1 VKWPF
6 STERSRS
13 NAYGG
18 AILAVVR
25 VAIMT
30 AGSRGDVAP
39 YTGLG
44 HGLSRAGH
52 EVTLVTHARF
62 EPLVAGSKIR
72 FHPLPVDPRAELE
85 SSRGRGLHRSATG
98 VGKLV
103 RVVAMARALVG
114 RMTDDLVAAARSSD
128 LLLLSGSVGP
138 LGHTIAEGLSLPYL
152 DVPLQPLAPTR
163 EFGPPM
169 LGVRSLGAV
178 GNRIA
183 GHGVSL
189 AVEQVFAGALPAVRE
204 RLGLPRASAAAAWW
218 ARERQGRPVLHGF
231 SPLVVPRPD
240 DWRPGL
246 SVTGY
251 WWPYDAEPQ
260 LPSPVRDFLDAG
272 PAPVYVGL
280 GSATV
285 PDPERLSACIV
296 RALRRAGLRGVIQR
310 GWAGLGASGDDMLT
324 VDDIPHSALFPR
336 MAAVVHHAGAGTTA
350 AGLRAGVPA
359 VPVPI
364 QFDEGFWSARLVS
377 LGVAPR
383 TLPLRHLTPDTLATA
398 LMRATRDPAF
408 ARRAETLGAR
418 IRGEDGVA
426 PVLAAVDRWG
436 G

>member
-1 VKWPF
+1 
-6 STERSRS
+6 
-13 NAYGG
+13 
-18 AILAVVR
+18 
-25 VAIMT
+25 MT

-44 HGLSRAGH
+44 HGLARAGH

-62 EPLVAGSKIR
+62 EPLVAGSGVR

-98 VGKLV
+98 AGKLV

-128 LLLLSGSVGP
+128 LLLLSGSAGP
-138 LGHTIAEGLSLPYL
+138 LGRTIAEGLHLPYL

-169 LGVRSLGAV
+169 LGGRSLGAV

-183 GHGVSL
+183 GHGVGL
-189 AVEQVFAGALPAVRE
+189 AVEQVFAGALPAVRQ
-204 RLGLPRASAAAAWW
+204 RLGLPRTSAAAAWR
-218 ARERQGRPVLHGF
+218 ARERQARPVLHGF
-231 SPLVVPRPD
+231 SELVVPRPD
-240 DWRPGL
+240 DWRAGL
-246 SVTGY
+246 TVAGY
-251 WWPYDAEPQ
+251 WWPYDGEAQ
-260 LPSPVRDFLDAG
+260 LPAELGDFLDAG
-272 PAPVYVGL
+272 PPPVYVGL

-285 PDPERLSACIV
+285 PDPERLSTVVV

-310 GWAGLGASGDDMLT
+310 GWAGLEACGPDMLT
-324 VDDIPHSALFPR
+324 IDEAPHAALFPR
-336 MAAVVHHAGAGTTA
+336 LAAVVHHAGAGTTA
-350 AGLRAGVPA
+350 AGLRAGVPS

-364 QFDEGFWSARLVS
+364 QFDEGFWSARLVA

-383 TLPLRHLTPDTLATA
+383 ALPLRRLTADTLASA
-398 LMRATRDPAF
+398 LLRATRDPAF
-408 ARRAETLGAR
+408 ARRAAKLGAR
-418 IRGEDGVA
+418 IRDEDGVT
-426 PVLAAVDRWG
+426 PVLAAVNAVG

>member
-1 VKWPF
+1 
-6 STERSRS
+6 
-13 NAYGG
+13 
-18 AILAVVR
+18 
-25 VAIMT
+25 MT

-44 HGLSRAGH
+44 HGLVRAGH

-62 EPLVAGSKIR
+62 EPLVAGSGVR

-85 SSRGRGLHRSATG
+85 SARGRGLHRSATG

-114 RMTDDLVAAARSSD
+114 RMADDLVAAARSSE

-138 LGHTIAEGLSLPYL
+138 LGRTIAEGLSLPYL

-183 GHGVSL
+183 GHGVTL
-189 AVEQVFAGALPAVRE
+189 AVEQVFAGALPAVRQ
-204 RLGLPRASAAAAWW
+204 RLGLPPANATAVRR
-218 ARERQGRPVLHGF
+218 ARERQARPVLHGF
-231 SPLVVPRPD
+231 SELVVPRPG
-240 DWRPGL
+240 DWRAGL
-246 SVTGY
+246 TVAGY
-251 WWPYDAEPQ
+251 WWPYDGDSE
-260 LPSPVRDFLDAG
+260 LPSALRDFLHAG
-272 PAPVYVGL
+272 PPPVYVGL

-285 PDPERLSACIV
+285 PDPERLSGAVV

-310 GWAGLGASGDDMLT
+310 GWAGLEASDSDMLT
-324 VDDIPHSALFPR
+324 IDEVPHAVLFPR

-350 AGLRAGVPA
+350 AALRAGVPT

-364 QFDEGFWSARLVS
+364 QFDEGFWAARLVA

-383 TLPLRHLTPDTLATA
+383 ALPLRRLTADTLATA

-408 ARRAETLGAR
+408 ARRAADLGAR
-418 IRGEDGVA
+418 IREEDGVA
-426 PVLAAVDRWG
+426 PVLAAVHRCG
-436 G
+436 TAG

>member
-1 VKWPF
+1 
-6 STERSRS
+6 
-13 NAYGG
+13 
-18 AILAVVR
+18 
-25 VAIMT
+25 MT

-62 EPLVAGSKIR
+62 EPLVAGSGVR

-98 VGKLV
+98 VGKMV
-103 RVVAMARALVG
+103 RVVSMARALVG
-114 RMTDDLVAAARSSD
+114 EMTDDLVAAARSSD

-152 DVPLQPLAPTR
+152 DLPLQPLAPTR

-183 GHGVSL
+183 GHGMGL
-189 AVEQVFAGALPAVRE
+189 AVEQVFAGALPALRR
-204 RLGLPRASAAAAWW
+204 RLGLPRMSAASAWRAW
-218 ARERQGRPVLHGF
+218 ERQARPVLHGF
-231 SPLVVPRPD
+231 SELVVPRPG

-246 SVTGY
+246 TVAGY
-251 WWPYDAEPQ
+251 WWPYDGEAR
-260 LPSPVRDFLDAG
+260 LPSELRDFLDAG
-272 PAPVYVGL
+272 PPPVFVGL

-285 PDPERLSACIV
+285 PDPERLSTAVV

-310 GWAGLGASGDDMLT
+310 GWAGLEACGADLLT
-324 VDDIPHSALFPR
+324 VDEVPHAALFPR

-350 AGLRAGVPA
+350 AGVRAGVPA
-359 VPVPI
+359 VPVPV
-364 QFDEGFWSARLVS
+364 QFDEGFWSARLVA

-383 TLPLRHLTPDTLATA
+383 ALPLRRLTADALASA
-398 LMRATRDPAF
+398 LTRATRDPAF
-408 ARRAETLGAR
+408 ARRAAELGAR
-418 IRGEDGVA
+418 VREEDGVA
-426 PVLAAVDRWG
+426 PVLAAVDRSSN
-436 G
+436 

>member
-1 VKWPF
+1 
-6 STERSRS
+6 
-13 NAYGG
+13 
-18 AILAVVR
+18 
-25 VAIMT
+25 MT
-30 AGSRGDVAP
+30 AGSRGDIAP

-62 EPLVAGSKIR
+62 EPLVAGSGVR

-85 SSRGRGLHRSATG
+85 SSRGRRLHRSASG
-98 VGKLV
+98 AGKLV

-114 RMTDDLVAAARSSD
+114 RMTDDLVAAARSAD
-128 LLLLSGSVGP
+128 MLLLSGSVGP
-138 LGHTIAEGLSLPYL
+138 LGRTIAEGLSLPYL

-169 LGVRSLGAV
+169 LGARSLGAV

-183 GHGVSL
+183 GHGVVL

-204 RLGLPRASAAAAWW
+204 RLGLPRATAAAAW
-218 ARERQGRPVLHGF
+218 RDRDRTERPVLHGF
-231 SPLVVPRPD
+231 SPLVVPRPY

-246 SVTGY
+246 AVTGY
-251 WWPYDAEPQ
+251 WWPYDSEAQ
-260 LPSPVRDFLDAG
+260 LPSVLQDFLAAG

-285 PDPERLSACIV
+285 PDPERLSICIV

-310 GWAGLGASGDDMLT
+310 GWAGLAASGDDMLT
-324 VDDIPHSALFPR
+324 VDEVPHSALFPR

-364 QFDEGFWSARLVS
+364 QFDEGFWSARLVA

-408 ARRAETLGAR
+408 ARRAAELGAR
-418 IRGEDGVA
+418 IRDEDGVA
-426 PVLAAVDRWG
+426 PVLAAVNG
-436 G
+436 TG